1 MLPVDS
7 INWFLSLGTIA
18 MQVVAIALLV
28 AYLFR
33 DKHAVLASVTNQVGE
48 WGMWATF
55 ILAIAG
61 TALTL
66 FYSEIVGY
74 VPCGLCW
81 LVRVFLYPQVILL
94 GMALW
99 KKDRTMAD
107 YSLGL
112 SIPGALVALY
122 THYIQMGGAKVLPC
136 PASGVSDC
144 AKRLVFEF
152 GYITMP
158 MMGLT
163 LLGLMVVIMLIV
175 RSQRSVIQLP
185 ADH

>member
-1 MLPVDS
+1 MLPVES
-7 INWFLSLGTIA
+7 INWLLSLGTIV
-18 MQVVAIALLV
+18 MQVVAIALLI
-28 AYLFR
+28 AFIFR
-33 DKHAVLASVTNQVGE
+33 DKHPMFSAVSRQVSE
-48 WGMWATF
+48 WGIWSTF
-55 ILAIAG
+55 VLAIAG
-61 TALTL
+61 TVLTL

-94 GMALW
+94 AIALY
-99 KKDRTMAD
+99 KKDRSIAD

-112 SIPGALVALY
+112 SIPGAIVALY
-122 THYIQMGGAKVLPC
+122 THYLQMGGAKVLPC

-163 LLGLMVVIMLIV
+163 LLGLMIVIMLSV
-175 RSQRSVIQLP
+175 RYRQNVIEL
-185 ADH
+185 